1 MVNELKHIWIAKID
15 QKTVW
20 SLILITTQTIT
31 HLGTQCF
38 QITHSLASK
47 INFTVCYSHEKLVVQ
62 PVAQPYSKYPHK
74 SLILCSVFQ
83 EITAVTV
90 YLFHLKSP
98 YYSSCRNSHRRCS
111 LRKGVLR
118 NFANF
123 TGKHLC
129 QSLFFNKAN

>member
-90 YLFHLKSP
+90 YLFHLHFFVCWNHLTTP
-98 YYSSCRNSHRRCS
+98 VAGTVIG
-111 LRKGVLR
+111 GVLR